1 MKRPHAAEQALV
13 AGQPLAVVE
22 QHADA
27 LTVVDA
33 ADGLWSC

>member
-1 MKRPHAAEQALV
+1 MKGSHAAEHALV
-13 AGQPLAVVE
+13 ARQPLAVVE

-27 LTVVDA
+27 LTVVDT